1 MRIGLVAMSGVR
13 ACDEELLRLGL
24 TLPGFVER
32 SKTIASLPSL
42 GLLTLAGMT
51 PPEHECAYLEVED
64 IRKFDAL
71 PQGFDLVGISS
82 FSAQMGEAYE
92 LADRY
97 RAADV
102 PVVMGG
108 LHASAMPEEAAG
120 HCDAVVIGEGE
131 STWHEVLRDAAC
143 GDLKPFY
150 RANGKFSLDDAS
162 MPAFDLLDL
171 GKYNRLTVQA
181 SRGCPFHC
189 EFCASSILLT
199 DQYKQ
204 KPVDRVVAE
213 VDRIRQLWRRPF
225 LEFADD
231 NAFVNKRYW
240 KALLSELDGR
250 HVRWFA
256 ETDLSVHED
265 DELLDLMRAGG
276 CAQVLIGLESPVEAG
291 LAGLEMKGDWKRKR
305 WPQYREAIRRIQSR
319 GIRVNGC
326 FVLGLDGHTP
336 EIFDE
341 VLDFARQTELFD
353 VQITIQ
359 TPFPGTPLYERLKR
373 QGRLLDDGAWERLHA
388 VRHQLPPGPHDR
400 GPVARGVPP
409 AGGRALQRRSDPVAS
424 RELQPQIPSRGQTRF
439 GGLVMRPP
447 KWISPLFVLA
457 APVRRAAGPGV
468 SGGAA
473 RRV

>member
-1 MRIGLVAMSGVR
+1 MRIGLVAMSGIR

-32 SKTIASLPSL
+32 SRSIASLPSL

-51 PPEHECAYLEVED
+51 PAEHECEYLEVED
-64 IRKFDAL
+64 IRKLDAL
-71 PQGFDLVGISS
+71 PDGFDLVAISS
-82 FSAQMGEAYE
+82 FSAQMPEAYE

-97 RAADV
+97 RAAGV
-102 PVVMGG
+102 PVVLGG
-108 LHASAMPEEAAG
+108 LHASALPDEAAR

-131 STWHEVLRDAAC
+131 SAWLDVLRDAES
-143 GDLKPFY
+143 GNLEQHY
-150 RANGKFSLDDAS
+150 RAGEFSLDDAP
-162 MPAFDLLDL
+162 MPAFELLEL
-171 GKYNRLTVQA
+171 ENYNRLTVQA

-199 DQYKQ
+199 GRYKQ

-213 VDRIRQLWRRPF
+213 VDRIRELWRRPF

-240 KALLSELDGR
+240 KSLLAELDGR
-250 HVRWFA
+250 NVKWFA

-265 DELLDLMRAGG
+265 DELLDLMRASG

-291 LAGLEMKGDWKRKR
+291 LAGLELKGDWKRKR

-336 EIFDE
+336 EVFDRVIE
-341 VLDFARQTELFD
+341 FARETELFD
-353 VQITIQ
+353 VQVTIQ

-373 QGRLLDDGAWERLHA
+373 EDRLLHDGQWERCTLFDINYRPEPMTVDQLREGFHRLA
-388 VRHQLPPGPHDR
+388 VELYSDE
-400 GPVARGVPP
+400 
-409 AGGRALQRRSDPVAS
+409 LTKWRRDNFN
-424 RELQPQIPSRGQTRF
+424 RKYL
-439 GGLVMRPP
+439 
-447 KWISPLFVLA
+447 
-457 APVRRAAGPGV
+457 RAAEH
-468 SGGAA
+468 SSEESS
-473 RRV
+473 